1 MVISS
6 CLSFFIS
13 LITTNI
19 VVNEES
25 IVIDQKEGNK
35 VSLELLD
42 EAIPFKLNQDIF
54 YHKYGLYDEYMN
66 DLTYINS
73 DNPYTFCLYTKN
85 LGYKQILA
93 DIDEIVYNY
102 NTNNI

>member
-6 CLSFFIS
+6 CLLFFIS
-13 LITTNI
+13 LITTNV

-42 EAIPFKLNQDIF
+42 EAIPFKLNQNIS

-85 LGYKQILA
+85 LGDEEILA
-93 DIDEIVYNY
+93 DIGENVYKY

>member
-25 IVIDQKEGNK
+25 IVIVQKEGNK

-42 EAIPFKLNQDIF
+42 EAIPFKLNQNIS
-54 YHKYGLYDEYMN
+54 YHKYGLCDEYMN
-66 DLTYINS
+66 DLTYIKS
-73 DNPYTFCLYTKN
+73 DNIYTFCLYTKN
-85 LGYKQILA
+85 LGDEQILA
-93 DIDEIVYNY
+93 GIGEIVYNY

>member
-19 VVNEES
+19 VVNENS
-25 IVIDQKEGNK
+25 ILINQTEGNK

-54 YHKYGLYDEYMN
+54 YHKYGLYAEYMN
-66 DLTYINS
+66 DLTNINS
-73 DNPYTFCLYTKN
+73 DNPYHF
-85 LGYKQILA
+85 
-93 DIDEIVYNY
+93 V
-102 NTNNI
+102 NIQKI